1 MIKKHGINIRP
12 GMTITGKWHQHKYVV
27 IKQLGSGS
35 IGTVYLC
42 ESEGKYVALKMSD
55 LSTSITIE
63 VNVLKELDKVQGN
76 RLGPYLIEVDDWVS
90 ADGTFPFYVMEY
102 LHGTTIR
109 HFIQKNGQHWIGV
122 IMLQL
127 LDGLAGLHE
136 SGWVF
141 GDLKAE
147 NLLMV
152 DSPPRIRWVD
162 VGGTTRIGRAIKEYT
177 EFYDRGYW
185 GMGTRKAEPSYDL
198 FAFVMVFLSIYY
210 PKHFQRTNQPKQ
222 TIFQKIDQIKSLKPY
237 RACFKKAIVGAY
249 ATSSQMKNDLLK
261 IVNHSQRNR
270 QRTKNK
276 QQGSRFIEVVGIT
289 LISLTYLI
297 IAWFSF

>member
-289 LISLTYLI
+289 LISLTYFI

>member
-1 MIKKHGINIRP
+1 
-12 GMTITGKWHQHKYVV
+12 MTITGKWHQHKYVV